1 MQFGYVMDTSSM
13 AANQGKLKT
22 TVVAGLS
29 QTGFSVALYLLK
41 RGAKVVVTDSR
52 EAPPALE
59 KLRAMYPEVPVHTG
73 AFDTRLLRDA
83 AELVVSP
90 GIPLNDPFV
99 QQARYMGVPVVGDIE
114 LFAREANAPVIAV
127 TGSNGKS
134 TVVSLVNEMAKT
146 AGLKVQLGGNIGVPA
161 LDILQEPAPD
171 LYVLEL
177 SSFQLDTTRSLKPK
191 AAVVLNITPDHMDR
205 YPSFDDYRRSKMSIY
220 QHADVAIVNADDA
233 AASQTANRNIRRYGL
248 MDPLNNDYHLELY
261 QDESWLAHKGRRL
274 IRCNELRMP
283 GLHNI
288 SNALAALALGDAVG
302 MPMLAMLETLR
313 QFAGLPH
320 RTQFVAEREG
330 RRWYNDSKGT
340 NVGATIAAV
349 EGFSPPL
356 VLIAGGVGK
365 GQDFSELKTIVGKK
379 CRSVV
384 LIGQSA
390 DEIASAIGDAAE
402 VILAADMDDAVAKAL
417 ASSQPG
423 DTVLLSP
430 ACASFDMFKS
440 FEARGDAFVAAVNAL
455 PTAKEAM

>member
-1 MQFGYVMDTSSM
+1 MSPQQKN
-13 AANQGKLKT
+13 AKT
-22 TVVAGLS
+22 TVIAGLS

-41 RGAKVVVTDSR
+41 RGVSVAITDSR
-52 EAPPALE
+52 EAPPALS
-59 KLRAMYPEVPVHTG
+59 KLQAMYPEVPVFTG
-73 AFDTRLLRDA
+73 AFEVSLLRDA

-90 GIPLNDPFV
+90 GIPLTDPFV
-99 QQARYMGVPVVGDIE
+99 QQARYMGVPVIGDIE

-134 TVVSLVNEMAKT
+134 TVVSLVTEMAKT
-146 AGLKVQLGGNIGVPA
+146 AGKRVQLGGNIGVPA
-161 LDILQEPAPD
+161 LDVLQTTAPD

-177 SSFQLDTTRSLKPK
+177 SSFQLDTTHSLKPA
-191 AAVVLNITPDHMDR
+191 AAVVLNISPDHMDR
-205 YPSFDDYRRSKMSIY
+205 YPSFEDYSHSKLSIY
-220 QHADVAIVNADDA
+220 KNAEVAIVNADDERVLSQV
-233 AASQTANRNIRRYGL
+233 AASNVRRYGL
-248 MDPLNNDYHLELY
+248 MDPLDNDYHIELY
-261 QDESWLAHKGRRL
+261 QDESWLAHKGKRL

-302 MPMLAMLETLR
+302 IPMLAMLETLR
-313 QFAGLPH
+313 SFGGLPH
-320 RTQFVAEREG
+320 RTQYVAEAQG

-365 GQDFSELKTIVGKK
+365 GQDFAPLKDIVAQK
-379 CRSVV
+379 CRIVI
-384 LIGQSA
+384 LIGESA
-390 DEIASAIGDAAE
+390 KEIEAALDGATQIVHAKSMDNAVALAAE
-402 VILAADMDDAVAKAL
+402 N
-417 ASSQPG
+417 SQPG

-440 FEARGDAFVAAVNAL
+440 FEDRGDAFAAAVKQLAD
-455 PTAKEAM
+455 